1 MCYLEVADVCYHVC
15 EERVACNV
23 EWDTQSLC
31 VCVCVCV
38 CVLDILEVIKKVVAI
53 ATRWYTHHVRRAL
66 VELA

>member
-1 MCYLEVADVCYHVC
+1 ML
-15 EERVACNV
+15 NG
-23 EWDTQSLC
+23 TPSPC